1 MRWSGSMEKIKE
13 FFKKKKKMVIALFV
27 AAVCVVGAIV
37 YTLLPETIAV
47 EKVTKGNVQA
57 YISEV
62 GNISADD
69 PITVYSPVAG
79 KISDVKFNN
88 YDTVSAGDVL
98 ATYDLTTFE
107 EGVKS
112 AAANKKYYQD
122 GYNAA
127 VSKNNEYK
135 QMLNVAQVEG
145 EANKEIYAGLLES
158 RDQLAITKEAR
169 SQEIQYQINKLEA
182 QLATLSADLSSA
194 QADLS
199 SAEGDD
205 DRDDAQ
211 SRVDSIY
218 HQIDSNR
225 KALMSIDT
233 RSMTIEEY
241 TVYLEVLRNLDL
253 IDKFWTQNKEQL
265 NIAKQAVVS
274 DSQIAQ
280 YSDSIELA
288 KIQETQANRN
298 MEMAEQGLL
307 VSCDG
312 TIVKRLADPGSI
324 VAAGD
329 PIFEVQP
336 ASGYK
341 AKVMISRFDIGSVAV
356 GQKADIVIG
365 GTTYQ
370 GKVSSVS
377 PVAETDSSNKPKVKV
392 FVSIDDDSAK
402 PTIGLEADV
411 KIYTQEKN
419 DVLTVSDTAVYTD
432 DKGSYVYVIEDGKIT
447 RKDVT
452 AGASGG
458 GKVEIV
464 DGLSEN
470 QEVITEPVSED
481 EVGTAR
487 VAK

>member
-1 MRWSGSMEKIKE
+1 MEKIKE
-13 FFKKKKKMVIALFV
+13 FYKKKKKLVIALFV
-27 AAVCVVGAIV
+27 LVICVIGVVV
-37 YTLLPETIAV
+37 YMLIPDSIGV
-47 EKVTKGNVQA
+47 EAVTKGNVKA
-57 YISEV
+57 YVSEV

-69 PITVYSPVAG
+69 TLTVYSPVSG
-79 KISDVKFNN
+79 KVSDVLFNN
-88 YDTVSAGDVL
+88 YDVVSSGDVL
-98 ATYDLTTFE
+98 ANYDLTSFE
-107 EGVKS
+107 EGVQT
-112 AAANKKYYQD
+112 ATANKKYFQD

-135 QMLNVAQVEG
+135 EMLNVAQVEG
-145 EANKEIYAGLLES
+145 EANKQIYAGLLES
-158 RDQLAITKEAR
+158 RDALDITREGR
-169 SQEIQYQINKLEA
+169 EQEIQYQINKLEA

-194 QADLS
+194 QSELS

-205 DRDDAQ
+205 RADAQ

-225 KALMSIDT
+225 KAIMSIDT

-241 TVYLEVLRNLDL
+241 TVYLEVLRHLDL
-253 IDKFWTQNKEQL
+253 IDRFWSQNLEQE
-265 NIAKQAVVS
+265 NIAKQSIVS
-274 DSQIAQ
+274 NSQIAQ

-288 KIQETQANRN
+288 KIQETQANR
-298 MEMAEQGLL
+298 ELELAEQGL
-307 VSCDG
+307 VASYDG
-312 TIVKRLADPGSI
+312 TIVERLVDPGSI
-324 VAAGD
+324 VTAGE
-329 PIFEVQP
+329 PIFVIQP

-341 AKVMISRFDIGSVAV
+341 AKVMISRFDIGSVAI
-356 GQKADIVIG
+356 GQKADVVIG

-370 GKVSSVS
+370 GQVSSIS

-392 FVSIDDDSAK
+392 FVSLDDSSAK

-411 KIYTQEKN
+411 KIYTTEKD
-419 DVLTVSDTAVYTD
+419 DVLTLTDKAVYTD
-432 DKGSYVYVIEDGKIT
+432 DNGSYVYILDNDVIT

-452 AGASGG
+452 VGASGD

-470 QEVITEPVSED
+470 QQVITEPVSED
-481 EVGTAR
+481 MIGTKR